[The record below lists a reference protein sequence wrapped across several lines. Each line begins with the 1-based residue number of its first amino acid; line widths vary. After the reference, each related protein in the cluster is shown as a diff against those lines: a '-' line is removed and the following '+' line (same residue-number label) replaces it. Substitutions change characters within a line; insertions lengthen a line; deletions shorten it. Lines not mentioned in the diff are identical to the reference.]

1 MDKNIIKKYK
11 VKYAVAALFILLIIP
26 AVFYVFFAYHGMLHT
41 WPLFHSVGTWC
52 AAAVLSWLIGVY
64 FMLMVANWN
73 TKMDQTF
80 QTITRGFTAVQRVKN
95 VWALALLPPIIGC
108 LFANYTFLEQPDP
121 GEEYSKVRLLILLIG
136 FIPITI
142 YSIARAKQIT
152 EDIIDEKIMNF
163 HEKSPDFYW
172 EKFSLLAVMIFTFAT
187 TPFFGAVFAGV
198 TVRHFIPRRGG
209 LYFIIIVLSG
219 FLITE
224 IILPQAKILGRI
236 KQGDLLALQAGAI
249 YSTVALFTGVAY
261 ILLIKLA
268 SHFKRRK
275 E

>member
-1 MDKNIIKKYK
+1 MDKNIVKKYNTT
-11 VKYAVAALFILLIIP
+11 YPIAALFILLIIP
-26 AVFYVFFAYHGMLHT
+26 AVFYVFFAYSGMLHT
-41 WPLFHSVGTWC
+41 LPLFHSVGTWC
-52 AAAVLSWLIGVY
+52 AAAVLSWLIGLY

-108 LFANYTFLEQPDP
+108 LFANYTFLEQPNQ
-121 GEEYSKVRLLILLIG
+121 GEEYGRARLLILIIG

-142 YSIARAKQIT
+142 YGIARAKQIA
-152 EDIIDEKIMNF
+152 ESILDEKLTTLQ
-163 HEKSPDFYW
+163 ETSSDFCGG
-172 EKFSLLAVMIFTFAT
+172 KLSLMGVMILTFIG
-187 TPFFGAVFAGV
+187 TPFFGAVFAGGM
-198 TVRHFIPRRGG
+198 VRHFITRRGG
-209 LYFIIIVLSG
+209 LYHIIIVLSG

-224 IILPQAKILGRI
+224 IISPQAKVLKRI
-236 KQGDLLALQAGAI
+236 DQGDPMAYQAWAL
-249 YSTVALFTGVAY
+249 YSTLALFTGVAY

-268 SHFKRRK
+268 IHFKRRK